1 LPAKSGHRET
11 ATHFAYLGRREI
23 ATHFAYLGRREIATH
38 FAESGHRETA
48 THFACQIGTQGN
60 CYTFCRI
67 VSAPV
72 PPARDIAQYIA
83 QWLTTKKSAFLTCV
97 GAAGC
102 QRNKNWVTYF
112 GIKMRNFLNR
122 MDTIITTLF
131 DCKIVTINS
140 YKIAQWLTTKKISFS
155 ECVA

>member
-1 LPAKSGHRET
+1 MRNFLNRMDTIITTLFDCK
-11 ATHFAYLGRREI
+11 
-23 ATHFAYLGRREIATH
+23 
-38 FAESGHRETA
+38 
-48 THFACQIGTQGN
+48 
-60 CYTFCRI
+60 I
-67 VSAPV
+67 VTINS
-72 PPARDIAQYIA
+72 YKIA
-83 QWLTTKKSAFLTCV
+83 QWLTTKKSAFLSASHRLFLLFECV

-112 GIKMRNFLNR
+112 GIKMRKCLNR